1 MNLSRKLLAA
11 AAALAIA
18 AAIVP
23 PSRSAEMLNRVEKNS
38 QNLEWL
44 INHPTIQRLL
54 ELHNQERARVGLAP
68 FKLNAEMCLAAQKHA
83 VWMAETGWFQHSGL
97 PYRENIYWGV
107 ATPEDA
113 TNGWIWSPA
122 HHANILSGTEVG
134 FGYMILNGRP
144 YWCAVMQ

>member
-1 MNLSRKLLAA
+1 MTWTRSFLAA
-11 AAALAIA
+11 TLVLVSTLAV
-18 AAIVP
+18 VP
-23 PSRSAEMLNRVEKNS
+23 STRSAEMLNRVERHSEK
-38 QNLEWL
+38 LDWL
-44 INHPTIQRLL
+44 VSHPTIQRLL
-54 ELHNQERARVGLAP
+54 ELHNVERVRNGLAP
-68 FKLNAEMCLAAQKHA
+68 FKLNAKMCLDAQKHA

-113 TNGWIWSPA
+113 TQGWIWSPA
-122 HHANILSGTEVG
+122 HHVNILSGTEVG

>member
-1 MNLSRKLLAA
+1 MTWTRSFLAA
-11 AAALAIA
+11 TLVLLSTLAV
-18 AAIVP
+18 VP
-23 PSRSAEMLNRVEKNS
+23 STRSAEMLSRVERHSEK
-38 QNLEWL
+38 LDWL
-44 INHPTIQRLL
+44 VSHPTIQRLL
-54 ELHNQERARVGLAP
+54 ELHNVERVRNGLAP
-68 FKLNAEMCLAAQKHA
+68 FKLNAKMCLDAQKHA

-113 TNGWIWSPA
+113 TQGWIWSPA
-122 HHANILSGTEVG
+122 HHVNILSGTEVG